1 MEKVKYRYNRWRL
14 ALGRLVNLRY
24 INRWIIFCADLFIS
38 LCVSLIGVLGL
49 LSIMHVYI
57 SGISVLKVGI
67 ASFVASILSFLT
79 FKVYHGVIRHSTLR
93 GLWRIGGVAITK
105 SILMFILLHLLKA
118 DFNSSIYWVG
128 GITDCMLTIVLL
140 ITLRVFVIN
149 VYNSVLSQLGKK
161 RKRVLVFGMDED
173 SVMIATSPNRQ
184 VFMQNYSIIGF
195 LTFGSAKKNLRI
207 AELPVYQIEDID
219 DLLRLIPR
227 NNLDGILFPN
237 IKTVRRERNRL
248 IHYCEQ
254 ASLKPL
260 VVPDMEEVHEG
271 GMKRSVREIRIEDLL
286 GREEISI
293 NLGEIGLLLKDKTI
307 LVTGAAGS
315 IGSEICR
322 QLAHFP
328 IKKLI
333 CLDAAETPMH
343 DLRLELEEKYKELD
357 FVPII
362 GDVRNPDRVDYVF
375 RNWHPQ
381 VVFHAAAYKHVPLME
396 ENPCEAVRTN
406 VFGTRVIADAAVSY
420 GVEKFVMIST
430 DKAVNPT
437 NIMGCSKRLA
447 EIYVQSLSVAI
458 SKGAL
463 AGNTKFI
470 TTRFGN
476 VLGSNGSVIPR
487 FRDQIAKGGPV
498 TVTHPDI
505 IRYFMTIPEA
515 CRLVLEAGTMG
526 KGGEIFIFDMGE
538 PVKIADLAKRMIEL
552 SGLQVDKDIEI
563 KYTGLR
569 PGEKLYEELLSN
581 KENTKET
588 PHEKIRVAAVREYAY
603 KDVVEHI
610 DLLAE
615 LSLHVH
621 ILPMVRE
628 MKSFV
633 PEFKSQNSQFT
644 RLDGVN

>member
-128 GITDCMLTIVLL
+128 GIIDCMLTIVLL

-219 DLLRLIPR
+219 DLLCLIPR

-237 IKTVRRERNRL
+237 IKTVRRERDRL

-588 PHEKIRVAAVREYAY
+588 PHEKIRVAAERGF
-603 KDVVEHI
+603 
-610 DLLAE
+610 LLGY
-615 LSLHVH
+615 
-621 ILPMVRE
+621 
-628 MKSFV
+628 F
-633 PEFKSQNSQFT
+633 F
-644 RLDGVN
+644 G

>member
-67 ASFVASILSFLT
+67 VSFVASILSFLT

-105 SILMFILLHLLKA
+105 SILMFILLHLLRA

-237 IKTVRRERNRL
+237 IKTVRRERDRL

-458 SKGAL
+458 CKGAL

-487 FRDQIAKGGPV
+487 FREQIENGGPV

-505 IRYFMTIPEA
+505 IRFFMTIPEA
-515 CRLVLEAGTMG
+515 CRLVMEAATMG
-526 KGGEIFIFDMGE
+526 EGNEIFVFEMGKA
-538 PVKIADLAKRMIEL
+538 VKIVDLATRMIEL
-552 SGLQVDKDIEI
+552 AGYHPGEDIKIEF
-563 KYTGLR
+563 TGLR
-569 PGEKLYEELLSN
+569 PGEKLYEEVLSD
-581 KENTKET
+581 KENTLPTGNK
-588 PHEKIRVAAVREYAY
+588 KIMIAKVRRYEYA
-603 KDVVEHI
+603 DVLDTYAEFEKLSRAVKII
-610 DLLAE
+610 DTVKL
-615 LSLHVH
+615 
-621 ILPMVRE
+621 
-628 MKSFV
+628 MKKVV
-633 PEFKSQNSQFT
+633 PEFKSKNSPKFEV
-644 RLDGVN
+644 LDKE